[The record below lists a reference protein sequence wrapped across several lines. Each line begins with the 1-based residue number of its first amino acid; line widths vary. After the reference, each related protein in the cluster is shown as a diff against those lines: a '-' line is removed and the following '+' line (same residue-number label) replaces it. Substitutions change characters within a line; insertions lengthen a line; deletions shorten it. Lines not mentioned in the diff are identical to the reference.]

1 MTPESRMGRA
11 AGVGSATWSDTA
23 STRSHGGNS
32 SHDAR
37 RDNET
42 MTELEAPTRR
52 GTAGRS
58 ERPTLPI
65 LEEGIAAGAGTDG
78 EIRLPLAR
86 TATSTRR
93 PLGVPG
99 AGSTSTVSP
108 QARTA
113 TKLDTGR
120 PTPSRATPSRARQPS
135 TGVFARQSGSKPPP
149 PIVAPSGADVSDR
162 ATQSNVNNDLPSAA
176 GHTLLR
182 TGPTT
187 LRHAPSP
194 YLARPPSQVN
204 RSSSTLHLD
213 KPSPP
218 APGDLLSP
226 YPQSGVTR
234 AQRDAYISSALSLPL
249 DMLAEVTAPSASK
262 PSRDTS
268 KLSGARLR
276 SLLSQRSSYHAPIDQ
291 GPAGGTRRDPPQPPR
306 YGTSTAKPLIQPL
319 REGGTRAN
327 TAVQEVDRL
336 KVPTVSRKRSI
347 VEQLPAEMKQPSL
360 ISVSLSG
367 LAASSRVLEKGTNGT
382 TARQAAARPLP
393 PLTRHPTIAPNSALG
408 LSQDPLPTELS
419 LKPPA
424 VEAPVRGLGSQG
436 PHRPQHTSSGRSRL
450 TVPAEAALQE
460 TGRNLVSQDGQR
472 SATRSNQAT
481 PPPEQIADQVIPDHY
496 ARGLG
501 SPDSQLYPR
510 SVRQD
515 GAKSQVDLPMKS
527 SLLTVASSE
536 LSPTTL
542 IISDK

>member
-23 STRSHGGNS
+23 STRSHGERS

-42 MTELEAPTRR
+42 RTELEAPTRR

-65 LEEGIAAGAGTDG
+65 LEEGVAARAGTDG
-78 EIRLPLAR
+78 EIRLPLSR

-99 AGSTSTVSP
+99 AGSASTVGP
-108 QARTA
+108 PARMA
-113 TKLDTGR
+113 TELDTVR

-135 TGVFARQSGSKPPP
+135 IGVFARQNGSKHAA
-149 PIVAPSGADVSDR
+149 PIVAPSRADISDR
-162 ATQSNVNNDLPSAA
+162 ATQSNVKNDLPSAA
-176 GHTLLR
+176 GHTLPR
-182 TGPTT
+182 TRPTT
-187 LRHAPSP
+187 LRPAPSP

-204 RSSSTLHLD
+204 RSSSTLHPD

-234 AQRDAYISSALSLPL
+234 AQREAYISSALSLPL
-249 DMLAEVTAPSASK
+249 DMLAEVTAPSAPK

-291 GPAGGTRRDPPQPPR
+291 GPVEGTRRDHHQHPR
-306 YGTSTAKPLIQPL
+306 SGTSTAKPLTQPL

-327 TAVQEVDRL
+327 SAVQEVDRL
-336 KVPTVSRKRSI
+336 KVLTVSRKRSI
-347 VEQLPAEMKQPSL
+347 VKQFPAEMKQPSL
-360 ISVSLSG
+360 ISVSPSG
-367 LAASSRVLEKGTNGT
+367 LAASSRILGKATNSST
-382 TARQAAARPLP
+382 VRQAAARPLP
-393 PLTRHPTIAPNSALG
+393 PSTRHPTIPPNSALG

-419 LKPPA
+419 LKPLA

-436 PHRPQHTSSGRSRL
+436 SLRPQHTSTGRSRL
-450 TVPAEAALQE
+450 TVPAEAALQD
-460 TGRNLVSQDGQR
+460 TVRNLVSRGGQR

-496 ARGLG
+496 ARALG
-501 SPDSQLYPR
+501 SPGSQLYPR

-515 GAKSQVDLPMKS
+515 GAKSQVDLPTKS

-542 IISDK
+542 IIF